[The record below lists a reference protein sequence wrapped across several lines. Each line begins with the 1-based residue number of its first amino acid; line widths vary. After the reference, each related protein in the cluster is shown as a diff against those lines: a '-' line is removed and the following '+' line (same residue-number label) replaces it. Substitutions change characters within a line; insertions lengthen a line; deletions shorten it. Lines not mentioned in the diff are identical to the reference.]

1 MPRNNSSVP
10 CSPQS
15 PRPGSE
21 ALIAGTSGVPSLRRT
36 CGRTHEVKPR
46 ESGHLE
52 CPVAASVAAEPFGEG
67 AALTVGR
74 DDVVG
79 HRHGAAFGGTAVAGS
94 QVVVKVRMTGGVVE
108 REELRI
114 GANPFSFPRIMC
126 GVVVVEVG
134 ELRLRSAVDDEP
146 LLGRGPRPVAPEAAA
161 RPPWWRS
168 QPHDPP
174 RTCPVPLLP
183 RSGIV
188 SPTHSRTSSSG
199 PVNLGPIGPTIPFS
213 VSRRLPPPWYQ
224 GVVGTLL

>member
-1 MPRNNSSVP
+1 VSNGQVNGCVHRFWHPHVRAAGA
-10 CSPQS
+10 C
-15 PRPGSE
+15 
-21 ALIAGTSGVPSLRRT
+21 IGTSRETSPDSS
-36 CGRTHEVKPR
+36 GRARLKGFKSPD
-46 ESGHLE
+46 
-52 CPVAASVAAEPFGEG
+52 P
-67 AALTVGR
+67 
-74 DDVVG
+74 
-79 HRHGAAFGGTAVAGS
+79 VAGS

-188 SPTHSRTSSSG
+188 SPTQSRTSSSG
-199 PVNLGPIGPTIPFS
+199 PVNLGPIGPTIPFL